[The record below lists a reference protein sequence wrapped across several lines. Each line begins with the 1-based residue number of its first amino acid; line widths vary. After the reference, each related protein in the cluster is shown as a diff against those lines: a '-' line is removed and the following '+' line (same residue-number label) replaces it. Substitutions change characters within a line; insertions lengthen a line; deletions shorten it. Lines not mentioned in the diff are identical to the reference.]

1 MMMKCKLKWV
11 ADKKGGEG
19 VQCLETY
26 SFQCLYL
33 GIRERAVNSLTVL
46 QTEKAV
52 NSLTVLQTE
61 RAVNSLTVLQR
72 ESS

>member
-33 GIRERAVNSLTVL
+33 APLVCCNTL
-46 QTEKAV
+46 QTLLSRDSRLFEIIYTGENHFK
-52 NSLTVLQTE
+52 L
-61 RAVNSLTVLQR
+61 
-72 ESS
+72 